1 MKTFRDLILMV
12 EKEFKGYKSKGE
24 IVNDVIPEDLDTLLN
39 LVKDNPEEYAVCVR
53 SITCLLYTSP
63 SPRDGLLSRMP
74 SSA

>member
-39 LVKDNPEEYAVCVR
+39 LVRDNPEEYAVCIR
-53 SITCLLYTSP
+53 SITDRTRVLLKEKVNMYSN
-63 SPRDGLLSRMP
+63 
-74 SSA
+74 

>member
-39 LVKDNPEEYAVCVR
+39 LVRDNPEEYAVCVR
-53 SITCLLYTSP
+53 SITDRTRVLIMDKVNMYSN
-63 SPRDGLLSRMP
+63 
-74 SSA
+74 

>member
-53 SITCLLYTSP
+53 SITDRTRVLLKEKVNMYSN
-63 SPRDGLLSRMP
+63 
-74 SSA
+74 

>member
-39 LVKDNPEEYAVCVR
+39 LVKDNPEEYAVCIRGMTDRTRV
-53 SITCLLYTSP
+53 LLK
-63 SPRDGLLSRMP
+63 
-74 SSA
+74 

>member
-39 LVKDNPEEYAVCVR
+39 LVRDNPEEYAVCVR
-53 SITCLLYTSP
+53 SITDRTRVLIKEKVNMYSN
-63 SPRDGLLSRMP
+63 
-74 SSA
+74 

>member
-39 LVKDNPEEYAVCVR
+39 LVRDNPEEYAVCIR
-53 SITCLLYTSP
+53 SISDRTWVLIKEKVNMYSN
-63 SPRDGLLSRMP
+63 
-74 SSA
+74 

>member
-39 LVKDNPEEYAVCVR
+39 LVKDNPEEYAC
-53 SITCLLYTSP
+53 SI
-63 SPRDGLLSRMP
+63 RDIQNRTRVLIHENVNMYSN
-74 SSA
+74 

>member
-39 LVKDNPEEYAVCVR
+39 LVRDNPEEYAVCIR
-53 SITCLLYTSP
+53 SITDRTRVLIKEKVNMYSN
-63 SPRDGLLSRMP
+63 
-74 SSA
+74 

>member
-39 LVKDNPEEYAVCVR
+39 LVRDNPEEYAVCVR
-53 SITCLLYTSP
+53 SITDRTRVLLKEKVNMYSN
-63 SPRDGLLSRMP
+63 
-74 SSA
+74 